1 MNRSQKL
8 LLSLSIFA
16 ALCLLGLLVID
27 LLIRPIIAQTGPS
40 PSLDATETLGI
51 PVSEATIT
59 PDVLPTSLTPSP
71 FEVTPS
77 ATSTGTEEPT
87 STITTPTPAPTAE
100 EPTLEAT
107 PTTEEDEADDEGAN
121 EFYVSPDGNKE
132 NEGTKEDPWELQYA
146 LNHPSRV
153 QPGDTIWLLGGEYN
167 DSYTLRLEGE
177 EGRPITVRA
186 YPGERA
192 ILTNDDRVLDIST
205 SRYVNLWGLEI
216 MPTENSRDPED
227 YPESAYGVRVNQ
239 GKESHHIKFI
249 NMIVHDM
256 PSQGFGWWQASL
268 DSEIYGS
275 LIFFN
280 GVTQFDHGIYV
291 NNDTGQKRI
300 VDNFIFDNASHGIH
314 GYGEKE
320 HHNLNNIHIEGNTLF
335 NNGSIGFS
343 TTQGTYGIYKR
354 NILLGGLMVAENPVI
369 INNFTYYP
377 GDVGE
382 ALNLGYKAGSSSAI
396 VENNYFAGG
405 QIEIG
410 GENPGLAMAQNT
422 ITGGGIASLTSTLGL
437 GQNQVL
443 LVRPNGPQVF
453 IRPNQYEPGRANI
466 TIYNWSQQETVALTA
481 NDLMGVDLK
490 PGDRYELHN
499 VQNYFEDV
507 VTGTYDGERLEI
519 PMTKH
524 TVAQPIGLDFKP
536 NTTFPEF
543 GAFVLI
549 KTNADNL
556 DG

>member
-1 MNRSQKL
+1 MTRSQKL
-8 LLSLSIFA
+8 LLTLSIIA

-27 LLIRPIIAQTGPS
+27 LLFRPIVTQIRPTPS
-40 PSLDATETLGI
+40 FEATETLGI
-51 PVSEATIT
+51 PISEATTT
-59 PDVLPTSLTPSP
+59 PDLSTTSPTPSP
-71 FEVTPS
+71 SEVTPS
-77 ATSTGTEEPT
+77 ATTTGTEEPS
-87 STITTPTPAPTAE
+87 STLITPTPAPTTE
-100 EPTLEAT
+100 EPTPEAT
-107 PTTEEDEADDEGAN
+107 STPEEAEADDEGTN
-121 EFYVSPDGNKE
+121 EFFVSPDGSKE
-132 NEGTKEDPWELQYA
+132 NDGTKEEPWELQYA

-153 QPGDTIWLLGGEYN
+153 KPGDTIWLLGGEYN

-216 MPTENSRDPED
+216 RPTENSRDPED
-227 YPESAYGVRVNQ
+227 YDESAYGVRVNQ

-256 PSQGFGWWQASL
+256 PSQGFGWWQANQE
-268 DSEIYGS
+268 SEIYGS

-314 GYGEKE
+314 AYGEKE

-369 INNFTYYP
+369 INNYTYYP
-377 GDVGE
+377 GDAGE
-382 ALNLGYKAGSSSAI
+382 ALNLGYKAGSSGAI

-410 GENPGLAMAQNT
+410 GENPGLAITQNT
-422 ITGGGIASLTSTLGL
+422 IAGGGIASLASTLRL

-443 LVRPNGPQVF
+443 LARPNGLKVF
-453 IRPNQYEPGRANI
+453 IRPNQYEAGRANI
-466 TIYNWSQQETVALTA
+466 TIYNWSHQETVTLTA
-481 NDLMGVDLK
+481 NDLEGVDLK

-499 VQNYFEDV
+499 VQDYFEDV
-507 VTGTYDGERLEI
+507 ITGTFDGNRLVI
-519 PMTKH
+519 PMTGH

-549 KTNADNL
+549 RIDEDNS